1 MIKSLQK
8 TKVDKKK
15 ISINDVA
22 RRAGV
27 SITTVSRVINK
38 LPTVKKENIAKV
50 EEAIKYFKFKP
61 NLSAQSL
68 ARGTSNAVGLVI
80 PRYEG
85 VFHSFYAV
93 EIIRGVG
100 SICEQLKLDLLL
112 HLTEGKEQ
120 LNSSNVGGVI
130 FADIIENRKQVE
142 NVLEEKVNCI
152 VINNIVEDL
161 PVNYIAIDNLRG
173 AKTAVDYLIDLGH
186 KNIATITGGL
196 MTQPAQHRLDGYKQ
210 ALKQKNIP
218 LKDDYI
224 IKGDYSRRSARS
236 AMQKFLELKQPP
248 TAIFS
253 ASDDMA
259 QEAIAVIMEKGFK
272 VPEDISVI
280 GFDDNPASLYG
291 PISLTTVKQPLF
303 NMAAQAVKELIA
315 IMQGKRKTILKQV
328 LPTELVIR
336 ESCSRPKSK

>member
-1 MIKSLQK
+1 M
-8 TKVDKKK
+8 KKN

-38 LPTVKKENIAKV
+38 LPTVKKENILKV

-61 NLSAQSL
+61 NLSAQRL
-68 ARGTSNAVGLVI
+68 AKGTSNAVSLVI

-100 SICEQLKLDLLL
+100 SACEQLKLDLLL
-112 HLTEGKEQ
+112 HLTEGKDQ
-120 LNSSNVGGVI
+120 LNTSNVGGVI
-130 FADIIENRKQVE
+130 FADIIENKKQVE
-142 NVLEEKVNCI
+142 TVLEEGVNCI

-161 PVNYIAIDNLRG
+161 SVNFIAIDNLMG
-173 AKTAVDYLIDLGH
+173 AKTAVDYLLELGH

-196 MTQPAQHRLDGYKQ
+196 ITQPAVHRLEGYKQ

-218 LKDDYI
+218 LKEEYI
-224 IKGDYSRRSARS
+224 IKGDYSRRSARQ
-236 AMQKFLELKQPP
+236 ATEKLLALKQPP
-248 TAIFS
+248 TAIFA

-259 QEAIAVIMEKGFK
+259 QEAISVIMEKGLK
-272 VPEDISVI
+272 VPEDISII
-280 GFDDNPASLYG
+280 GFDDCPASLYG
-291 PISLTTVKQPLF
+291 VVSLTTIKQPLF
-303 NMAAQAVKELIA
+303 DMASLAVKELSQ
-315 IMQGKRKTILKQV
+315 IMQGKRKTLLKQI
-328 LPTELVIR
+328 LPTELVVR
-336 ESCSRPKSK
+336 DSCSHPKNK